1 MYERQQKPYNIIS
14 CYPKEEDTNKL
25 RNFPKLTLEN
35 RLIER
40 GSYHSFKEEKF
51 WWLINYWMYTRN
63 SRKYSLSP
71 TVSVALIV
79 MLESLSISVLRMMMA
94 ILGLVVSPLS
104 NQISVYF
111 SKFESLAGLIEI
123 IFFKKPCMLSLEIV
137 LRSFIEDLWY
147 LLGLFMIFL
156 AIKMTVWIF
165 ASC

>member
-1 MYERQQKPYNIIS
+1 
-14 CYPKEEDTNKL
+14 
-25 RNFPKLTLEN
+25 
-35 RLIER
+35 
-40 GSYHSFKEEKF
+40 
-51 WWLINYWMYTRN
+51 MYTRN

-137 LRSFIEDLWY
+137 LRSFIEDL
-147 LLGLFMIFL
+147 
-156 AIKMTVWIF
+156 
-165 ASC
+165 